1 MVRTFSGTILK
12 GFRSAGHGRLVWRSL
27 VLFILVAGL
36 LLTGVRS
43 SQAITLPTFE
53 IGSVV
58 SGVSVTIK
66 CRNFPRGVRWN
77 VYMGKKGTA
86 GVGGIKVGEIPT
98 NTVGFF
104 DLTFAIPAALKDQ
117 AYIDIRT
124 DGTDGYYAWNS
135 FYNGGSVTTTS
146 GGSGGPVYYGIPTFG
161 ITSIATDTSVTIQT
175 YNFPAGQTFTVRMG
189 PYGSYGIGGTIV
201 GTTDSGVGGSFSA
214 TYNIPDGLKGS
225 AQIAIRM
232 DSPQGYYAFNWFD
245 NKIPTATPAPSATAT
260 PAPGS
265 TSVPVPSTYYGYPY
279 FYIASVVQN
288 ASVTITGYN
297 FPPGQTF
304 TVTMGPYGS
313 YGIGGIVIGTTNS
326 GAGGA
331 LSTTYTVPAALA
343 GSYQIAIRLQSPEG
357 YYAYNWFY
365 NNTTTP

>member
-1 MVRTFSGTILK
+1 MVRNVSEAILSGFKTSKITMTV
-12 GFRSAGHGRLVWRSL
+12 GRSL
-27 VLFILVAGL
+27 LALLLVAGL
-36 LLTGVRS
+36 LLTCVRS
-43 SQAITLPTFE
+43 SQAVTLPTFE

-58 SGVSVTIK
+58 PGVSVTIK
-66 CRNFPRGVRWN
+66 CRNFPDGVRWN
-77 VYMGKKGTA
+77 VYMGTHGTE

-98 NTVGFF
+98 HSVGFF
-104 DLTFAIPAALKDQ
+104 DLTFSIPDALKNQ

-135 FYNGGSVTTTS
+135 FHNGGTSTSIVTP
-146 GGSGGPVYYGIPTFG
+146 PVYSIIPTFS
-161 ITSIATDTSVTIQT
+161 ITSVVTDTSVTIQT
-175 YNFPAGQTFTVRMG
+175 YNFPPGQTFTVRMG
-189 PYGSYGIGGTIV
+189 PYGSYGIGGTVV
-201 GTTDSGVGGSFSA
+201 GTVDSGAGGSFAA
-214 TYNIPDGLKGS
+214 TYNIPDGLKRS

-232 DSPQGYYAFNWFD
+232 DSPQGYYSFNWFD
-245 NKIPTATPAPSATAT
+245 NKVVTPTTPAATPT
-260 PAPGS
+260 
-265 TSVPVPSTYYGYPY
+265 TSPTYVPVPSTYYGYPY

-288 ASVTITGYN
+288 TSVTITGYN
-297 FPPGQTF
+297 FPPGQTY

-313 YGIGGIVIGTTNS
+313 YGIGGIVVGTTSS

-331 LSTTYTVPAALA
+331 LSATYTVPAALA